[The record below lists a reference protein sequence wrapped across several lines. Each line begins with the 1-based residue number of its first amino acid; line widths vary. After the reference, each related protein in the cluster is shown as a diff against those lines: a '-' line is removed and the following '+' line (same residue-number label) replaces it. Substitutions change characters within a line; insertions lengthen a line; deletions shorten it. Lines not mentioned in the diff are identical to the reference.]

1 MTTSLMKTTAIGL
14 AVLVLAGCAT
24 VPKNAGFTD
33 VQRLVADRIGQPIQW
48 NGNTVDDRAVQEEVN
63 RMLMRNLTVDEAVQ
77 IALVN
82 NRHLQATFED
92 LGISQA
98 ELVQA
103 GLLKNPVFSG
113 GWRFP
118 NRPPSAT
125 DAEYAVSEDFLD
137 LLVLPLR
144 KHVAAEAFE
153 VTKKSVAQ
161 EVLGLAVDTKIAYF
175 TVQARDQLL
184 TRLRL
189 IVDLNQTAAELAKR
203 QHEAGTL
210 NELGAINQQAIYD
223 QSKADLAQTE
233 AQLAADR
240 EHLTRLLGLWGDQT
254 QWKIAAHLPPIPLRE
269 IPLEH
274 LESLAIRQR
283 LDLAASRA
291 QLAAFAQLVGVK
303 ETYRYFASIDVGVDT
318 EKSPD
323 GQNVT
328 GPTLDLQIPIFDQG
342 QAQVAKA
349 KAQLRQFQR
358 RFEAMAVD
366 ARSEV
371 REARGRMLAQ
381 RNLAEYYKVL
391 LPQRM
396 RILNLTM
403 QQYNGMLK
411 GPYDLL
417 LAKQTEVATEQSY
430 IDTWRDYWIARTE
443 LERAVGGRL
452 PAFPPGATRPSPDS
466 STDQNNM
473 QPMPGMEGVNP

>member
-1 MTTSLMKTTAIGL
+1 MSTRFIKTVAIGL
-14 AVLVLAGCAT
+14 ATSALVGCAT
-24 VPKNAGFTD
+24 VPKNAGFSD
-33 VQRLVADRIGQPIQW
+33 VQKLVADRIGEPVQW
-48 NGNTVDDRAVQEEVN
+48 NGNTVDDQTVQADVDH
-63 RMLMRNLTVDEAVQ
+63 MLTQDLTVDQTVQ
-77 IALVN
+77 IALLN

-113 GWRFP
+113 SWRFP
-118 NRPPSAT
+118 NRPPSHT

-144 KHVAAEAFE
+144 KHVAAQAFE
-153 VTKKSVAQ
+153 DTKKSVA
-161 EVLGLAVDTKIAYF
+161 EKVLGFAVDTKTAYF
-175 TVQARDQLL
+175 TLQAREQLL

-210 NELGAINQQAIYD
+210 NELGAMSQQAIYD
-223 QSKADLAQTE
+223 QSRADLAQTE
-233 AQLAADR
+233 AQLTTDR
-240 EHLTRLLGLWGDQT
+240 EHLNRLLGLWGNQT
-254 QWKIAAHLPPIPLRE
+254 QWKIAAQLPPIPAQE
-269 IPLEH
+269 IPLDH

-291 QLAAFAQLVGVK
+291 QVAAFAQFVGVT
-303 ETYRYFASIDVGVDT
+303 ETYRYFASVDVGVDT

-328 GPTLDLQIPIFDQG
+328 GPTLDLQLPIFDQG
-342 QAQVAKA
+342 QAQVAKVQ
-349 KAQLRQFQR
+349 AQFRQVQR

-371 REARGRMLAQ
+371 REARDRMMAN
-381 RNLAEYYKVL
+381 RSLAEYYKVL
-391 LPQRM
+391 LPERM

-417 LAKQTEVATEQSY
+417 LAKQNEVATEQSY
-430 IDTWRDYWIARTE
+430 IDAWRDYWIARIE

-452 PAFPPGATRPSPDS
+452 PPVQSAATQPGPPAPN
-466 STDQNNM
+466 DQIDAQSMPNM
-473 QPMPGMEGVNP
+473 KGMNP

>member
-1 MTTSLMKTTAIGL
+1 MTTRLVKTTAIGL
-14 AVLVLAGCAT
+14 AGLVLTGCAT
-24 VPKNAGFTD
+24 VPKNAGFTE

-48 NGNTVDDRAVQEEVN
+48 NGNTIDDQALQTDVDH
-63 RMLMRNLTVDEAVQ
+63 MLMRDLTVDEAVQ
-77 IALVN
+77 IALLN

-113 GWRFP
+113 SWRFP

-125 DAEYAVSEDFLD
+125 DAEYAVSQDFLD
-137 LLVLPLR
+137 LVVMPLR
-144 KHVAAEAFE
+144 KRVAAQAFE
-153 VTKKSVAQ
+153 ATKKSVAQ
-161 EVLGLAVDTKIAYF
+161 EIFELAVQTKIAYF
-175 TVQARDQLL
+175 TLQAREQLL

-189 IVDLNQTAAELAKR
+189 IVDLNQTAAELARR
-203 QHEAGTL
+203 QHDAGTL

-223 QSKADLAQTE
+223 QSKADLSQTE

-240 EHLTRLLGLWGDQT
+240 EHFNRMLGLWGAQT
-254 QWKIAAHLPPIPLRE
+254 QWKIVPQLPPIPPHE

-291 QLAAFAQLVGVK
+291 QVAAFAQMVGIK

-323 GQNVT
+323 GQSVT

-342 QAQVAKA
+342 QAQVAKV
-349 KAQLRQFQR
+349 KAQFRQFQR

-371 REARGRMLAQ
+371 REARDRMVAQ
-381 RNLAEYYKVL
+381 RSLAEYYKVL
-391 LPQRM
+391 LPERM
-396 RILNLTM
+396 KILNLTM

-430 IDTWRDYWIARTE
+430 IDAWRDYWIARTE

-452 PAFPPGATRPSPDS
+452 PAIAPSTTQPGPDS
-466 STDQNNM
+466 STDQNKT
-473 QPMPGMEGVNP
+473 QTMPGMEGMNR